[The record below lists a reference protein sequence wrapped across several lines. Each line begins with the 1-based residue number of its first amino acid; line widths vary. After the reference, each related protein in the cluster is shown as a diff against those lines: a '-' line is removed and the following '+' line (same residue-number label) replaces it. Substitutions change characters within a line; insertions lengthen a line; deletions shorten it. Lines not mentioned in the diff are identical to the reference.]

1 MANLQGIRRRIASV
15 KSTQKITRAMKLV
28 AAAKLRHAQE
38 LLLNTRPYAYH
49 MRSMVAGLVKPS
61 DREAHP
67 LLHNAT
73 GEKICLIVV
82 TSDRGL
88 CGGFN
93 TVVAQETERQLHST
107 FAGRQVSITLVGK
120 KGMGLLRRRK
130 IEVLNHHFGASEHS
144 LANVSVRIVDEFVD
158 AFLSGKIQEVH
169 CLYSEYKNAV
179 SQQVV
184 LEKMLPYEP
193 EGNDAG
199 TSPNWIIEPDRDA
212 LLMRLLRANLY
223 AQMHRILYESSTS
236 EQGARM
242 AAMDAATENASEVI
256 ANLSLKYNRA
266 RQDAITREVVEVI
279 SSAEAL

>member
-1 MANLQGIRRRIASV
+1 
-15 KSTQKITRAMKLV
+15 MKLV
-28 AAAKLRHAQE
+28 AAAKLRRAQE

-49 MRSMVAGLVKPS
+49 MRSMVGVLVRPS

-67 LLHNAT
+67 LLHAAPGDRT
-73 GEKICLIVV
+73 CLIVV

-93 TVVAQETERQLHST
+93 AVVAQETERRIQTS
-107 FAGRQVSITLVGK
+107 FPGRQVSITLVGR
-120 KGMGLLRRRK
+120 KGMELLRRRK
-130 IEVLNHHFGASEHS
+130 INVLNRHSGASERS
-144 LANVSVRIVDEFVD
+144 SANVSVRIVDEFVS
-158 AFLSGKIQEVH
+158 AFLSGQIQEVY
-169 CLYSEYKNAV
+169 CLYSEYKSAL
-179 SQQVV
+179 SQHVV

-193 EGNDAG
+193 EESAAG
-199 TSPNWIIEPDRDA
+199 AGPDWIIEPDRDA

-242 AAMDAATENASEVI
+242 AAMDAATENAGDVI
-256 ANLSLKYNRA
+256 AYLSSKYNRA
-266 RQDAITREVVEVI
+266 RQDAITREVVEII